1 MSGLLTPQP
10 TRPTH
15 TQGRLTAD
23 DGSASRAARRLS
35 GVQRVCSRL
44 LRARLARL
52 ETGRLTVTDGA
63 DVYEFGRSDAG
74 PPHVQ
79 IDLRDPRAYSTI
91 ALGGSLGAAEA
102 YVRGYWE
109 TDDLFAALRLFVLN
123 ADVLSS
129 LDTGGA
135 RLLAPARAAWRWMRR
150 NTRTGSRRNIAA
162 HYDLSNEFF
171 TLMLD
176 PTMTYSSGVFDTPE
190 TSLQDASTA
199 KYERICRKLQLSPQ
213 DHVLEIGSGWGG
225 FAIHAAREYG
235 CRVTTTTISRQQHAE
250 AQRRILAAG
259 VSDRVHLL
267 LQDYRDLTG
276 CYDKLVS
283 IEMIE
288 AVGEEMLAT
297 FFRQCSRLLRP
308 QGMMVLQAIT
318 MPDHR
323 YDEYRRSIDFINRYV
338 FPGGFL
344 PSWSAMFQAIRQET
358 DFQLLHLEEFGDHYA
373 RTLSHWRD
381 NFWSSL
387 PQVRSLGFDERFIR
401 TWDYYLCYCEAGFR
415 ERLIDVSQ
423 SLFAKPLCRR
433 SPLLGGL
440 GG

>member
-1 MSGLLTPQP
+1 
-10 TRPTH
+10 
-15 TQGRLTAD
+15 
-23 DGSASRAARRLS
+23 
-35 GVQRVCSRL
+35 
-44 LRARLARL
+44 
-52 ETGRLTVTDGA
+52 
-63 DVYEFGRSDAG
+63 VYEFGRSDAG

-102 YVRGYWE
+102 YVRVYWE

-123 ADVLSS
+123 AAVLSS

-135 RLLAPARAAWRWMRR
+135 RLLAPARAAWRWTRR

-190 TSLQDASTA
+190 ASLQDASTA

-276 CYDKLVS
+276 GYDKLVS

-288 AVGEEMLAT
+288 AVGEKMLAT

-387 PQVRSLGFDERFIR
+387 SQVRALGFDERFIR
-401 TWDYYLCYCEAGFR
+401 TWHYYLCYCEAGFR
-415 ERLIDVSQ
+415 ERLIGVSQ

>member
-1 MSGLLTPQP
+1 M
-10 TRPTH
+10 
-15 TQGRLTAD
+15 
-23 DGSASRAARRLS
+23 
-35 GVQRVCSRL
+35 
-44 LRARLARL
+44 
-52 ETGRLTVTDGA
+52 TVTDGA

-123 ADVLSS
+123 AAVLSS

-190 TSLQDASTA
+190 TSLHDASTA

-308 QGMMVLQAIT
+308 KA
-318 MPDHR
+318 
-323 YDEYRRSIDFINRYV
+323 
-338 FPGGFL
+338 
-344 PSWSAMFQAIRQET
+344 
-358 DFQLLHLEEFGDHYA
+358 
-373 RTLSHWRD
+373 
-381 NFWSSL
+381 
-387 PQVRSLGFDERFIR
+387 
-401 TWDYYLCYCEAGFR
+401 
-415 ERLIDVSQ
+415 
-423 SLFAKPLCRR
+423 
-433 SPLLGGL
+433 
-440 GG
+440 

>member
-1 MSGLLTPQP
+1 MSVLLTSPK
-10 TRPTH
+10 TRLTH
-15 TQGRLTAD
+15 TQSRLTAD
-23 DGSASRAARRLS
+23 VGSTGRTSRRPS
-35 GVQRVCSRL
+35 GVQRACSRL
-44 LRARLARL
+44 LLARLARL
-52 ETGRLTVTDGA
+52 ETGRLTITDGA
-63 DVYEFGRSDAG
+63 DVYEFGRSGAG
-74 PPHVQ
+74 EPHVH
-79 IDLRDPRAYSTI
+79 IDLRDPRAYQTI

-123 ADVLSS
+123 AAVLSS
-129 LDTGGA
+129 LDAGGA
-135 RLLAPARAAWRWMRR
+135 RLLAPARAVWRWMRR
-150 NTRTGSRRNIAA
+150 NTPTGSRRNIAA

-171 TLMLD
+171 ALMLD
-176 PTMTYSSGVFDTPE
+176 PTMTYSSGIFDTPE

-250 AQRRILAAG
+250 AQRRIHSAG

-288 AVGEEMLAT
+288 AVGEKMLAA

-308 QGMMVLQAIT
+308 KA
-318 MPDHR
+318 
-323 YDEYRRSIDFINRYV
+323 
-338 FPGGFL
+338 
-344 PSWSAMFQAIRQET
+344 
-358 DFQLLHLEEFGDHYA
+358 
-373 RTLSHWRD
+373 
-381 NFWSSL
+381 
-387 PQVRSLGFDERFIR
+387 
-401 TWDYYLCYCEAGFR
+401 
-415 ERLIDVSQ
+415 
-423 SLFAKPLCRR
+423 
-433 SPLLGGL
+433 
-440 GG
+440 